1 MGIVHAEITIKNLRD
16 GLKVDLGVSK
26 EVRQTTVKA
35 VVDTGAITLVITEA
49 IRNALGLRV
58 VEKRRA
64 TLANGQKEA
73 FDVTESVNVH
83 WKNRN
88 SVCKAFVIPGAENV
102 LLGAIPLEEM
112 DLIVDP
118 ARQELT
124 GAHGDEIVHL
134 LL

>member
-1 MGIVHAEITIKNLRD
+1 MGIVHAEITIKNLWD
-16 GLKVDLGVSK
+16 GLKLDSGIGK

-35 VVDTGAITLVITEA
+35 VVDTGAITLVINED
-49 IRNALGLRV
+49 IRKKLGLRV

-64 TLANGQKEA
+64 TLANGQREA
-73 FDVTESVNVH
+73 FDVTEPVNVH

-88 SVCKAFVIPGAENV
+88 AVCKAFVISGAENI

-124 GAHGDEIVHL
+124 GAHGDEIVHFL
-134 LL
+134 L